1 VLNVGKYSLALSLTD
16 DPPQAFDASKTEEAS
31 GWVDWLAVG
40 SKLAGPADLT
50 INVES
55 CASLVRSVN
64 FALPDSLVRSVNL
77 PFSSSMRVRAS
88 TLKEEVAGG
97 GVQALSRN

>member
-16 DPPQAFDASKTEEAS
+16 DPPQAFDAFKTEEAS

-40 SKLAGPADLT
+40 VEFGWTGGFDYKCRELREFGSFREFAVFFLDAGAG
-50 INVES
+50 EY
-55 CASLVRSVN
+55 
-64 FALPDSLVRSVNL
+64 FE
-77 PFSSSMRVRAS
+77 
-88 TLKEEVAGG
+88 EEVAGG